1 MKTSGII
8 RNHFWSKKKKEWLSL
23 SMITAMMFCLV
34 LLSILICECCNDIS
48 QRVALYFI
56 LLTSMI
62 YIVCIRGSMKIC
74 DVKKE
79 TSNQVNQH
87 VYVRNQIIEYNTIKK
102 EIIKSRDDV
111 NKEQE
116 SMNNVIKLHDKIIN
130 DWLVFSEQMNNEY
143 KSCRIVMEDDKNKS
157 STLLSSY
164 YKCKT
169 KWQQQQIRME
179 SVSDAVSYLTKQ
191 SDILKNCCTKHEENI
206 PNAFK
211 TCTDAESKYN
221 ETVQRREKTEN
232 SLQTLLKQLN
242 VLCDEEN
249 MLNKQK
255 CDAFDLH
262 NQLQF
267 ELKVYTSMLCEC
279 NDIMKQYITFDEE
292 NDENITEMK
301 VYFNNKWQYVIKHWY
316 EWDVFSIV
324 CWIKYLIEKGELMLS
339 GDINF
344 DKISKQMEQSK
355 IDGESLKT
363 MDKSDLKSIGFEILS
378 DRQRIYNKMQQIILK
393 YPMKVNGINEG
404 ELEGADNDD
413 NTLVHEIKIP
423 KEFICPLSKNVMNN
437 PVQIFDGYTYEK
449 SDIESYLNKHK
460 KSPMT
465 HKICNDIWY
474 LPNRK
479 LKQKIDTFLS
489 VNTAQ

>member
-1 MKTSGII
+1 MTTVLKTV
-8 RNHFWSKKKKEWLSL
+8 
-23 SMITAMMFCLV
+23 ITTMMFYVPV
-34 LLSILICECCNDIS
+34 LLSILISECCNDVS
-48 QRVALYFI
+48 HRVALYCI

-62 YIVCIRGSMKIC
+62 YIVCIHGSMKVG

-111 NKEQE
+111 NKQQE
-116 SMNNVIKLHDKIIN
+116 SINNVIKLHDKTIN
-130 DWLVFSEQMNNEY
+130 EWLVFSQQTNTEY
-143 KSCRIVMEDDKNKS
+143 KTCRLVMEEDKNKS

-249 MLNKQK
+249 MFNKQK
-255 CDAFDLH
+255 CDAFDLQ

-267 ELKVYTSMLCEC
+267 ELEVYRSMLWEC
-279 NDIMKQYITFDEE
+279 NDIMKAYITFDKV
-292 NDENITEMK
+292 NDEKITEMK
-301 VYFNNKWQYVIKHWY
+301 LYFNNKWEDAIKHWY

-393 YPMKVNGINEG
+393 YPMKVNG
-404 ELEGADNDD
+404 
-413 NTLVHEIKIP
+413 
-423 KEFICPLSKNVMNN
+423 
-437 PVQIFDGYTYEK
+437 
-449 SDIESYLNKHK
+449 
-460 KSPMT
+460 
-465 HKICNDIWY
+465 
-474 LPNRK
+474 
-479 LKQKIDTFLS
+479 
-489 VNTAQ
+489 